1 MGGCA
6 SKPKESNGQVPEE
19 LITETPATIEVTHK
33 HVDVAT
39 ANEIIAEPVE
49 KAKETKEEEPLVDLS
64 KPKTEKT
71 LAIEVINRKVNATEI
86 TRTTTATVAAAA
98 TTTREDESSTKVD
111 ASEIKQ
117 KVVEEEKINETAIS
131 S

>member
-33 HVDVAT
+33 HVDVVAA
-39 ANEIIAEPVE
+39 ANEIIIESVE
-49 KAKETKEEEPLVDLS
+49 KVKETKKEEPLVDLS
-64 KPKTEKT
+64 EPKTEKT
-71 LAIEVINRKVNATEI
+71 SVIEVIDEKVNATEI
-86 TRTTTATVAAAA
+86 TRITAATATA
-98 TTTREDESSTKVD
+98 TTTGEDESSTNVD

-117 KVVEEEKINETAIS
+117 KVVEGEKVNETATS